1 MIAITLS
8 WRVVLGRSRDGI
20 DLPELTLIYLG
31 VGVMHFQCIP
41 DYWANGN
48 KLIMESTCDEPE
60 SWLDLPKLNIL
71 VVDYDW
77 NEDDPVPSSFSFVH
91 YSTLESTCIPT
102 A

>member
-1 MIAITLS
+1 M
-8 WRVVLGRSRDGI
+8 
-20 DLPELTLIYLG
+20 PELTLIHLG
-31 VGVMHFQCIP
+31 IGAMHFRDTSDDCDNQSEIVMK
-41 DYWANGN
+41 G
-48 KLIMESTCDEPE
+48 TCDEHE

>member
-1 MIAITLS
+1 MK
-8 WRVVLGRSRDGI
+8 G
-20 DLPELTLIYLG
+20 
-31 VGVMHFQCIP
+31 
-41 DYWANGN
+41 
-48 KLIMESTCDEPE
+48 TCDEHE

-77 NEDDPVPSSFSFVH
+77 NEDDPVPSSFSFVR